1 MRADVD
7 GHIDVQAHRL
17 TRKAFVQVL
26 YGRGVSG
33 HSFLKTRIVFCMRIL
48 TFCVLVVVLASCSYD
63 RLFLRAQNAKAKTS
77 PLEQVDLQEMIERYM
92 AKDQTSVGTI
102 EGIYSVSSIVTKKGK
117 TVFSSREKE
126 RVTDRK
132 ENYSKVA
139 IIRDNSEAGREFI
152 EVVIDKDF
160 QSHYPVYGEFSTMA
174 ESNLL
179 LYKHFDSKG
188 RASSFTF
195 TYDKSKDVLEGIRTD
210 NSNNRTITYKL
221 TYVKIAPKMPLMPSS
236 SR

>member
-1 MRADVD
+1 MK
-7 GHIDVQAHRL
+7 QQQKS
-17 TRKAFVQVL
+17 KA
-26 YGRGVSG
+26 
-33 HSFLKTRIVFCMRIL
+33 
-48 TFCVLVVVLASCSYD
+48 
-63 RLFLRAQNAKAKTS
+63 S

-92 AKDQTSVGTI
+92 AKDQTSIGTI

-117 TVFSSREKE
+117 TIFSSREKE
-126 RVTDRK
+126 KVTDRK

-152 EVVIDKDF
+152 EIVIDKDF
-160 QSHYPVYGEFSTMA
+160 QTSYPVYGEFSAMA

-195 TYDKSKDVLEGIRTD
+195 TYDKIKDVLEGVRTD
-210 NSNNRTITYKL
+210 NSNNKTITYKL
-221 TYVKIAPKMPLMPSS
+221 TYIKIGPKTPALQSS
-236 SR
+236 LK

>member
-1 MRADVD
+1 
-7 GHIDVQAHRL
+7 
-17 TRKAFVQVL
+17 
-26 YGRGVSG
+26 
-33 HSFLKTRIVFCMRIL
+33 MRIL
-48 TFCVLVVVLASCSYD
+48 ISCVLVVSLTSCSYE
-63 RLFLRAQNAKAKTS
+63 RLLTKAQQTKAKVS
-77 PLEQVDLQEMIERYM
+77 PLEQIDLQEMIERYM
-92 AKDQTSVGTI
+92 AKDQSSIGTI
-102 EGIYSVSSIVTKKGK
+102 EGIYSVSSVVTKKGK

-132 ENYSKVA
+132 ENYSKIA

-188 RASSFTF
+188 RSSSFTF
-195 TYDKSKDVLEGIRTD
+195 TYDKAKDVLEGIRTD
-210 NSNNRTITYKL
+210 NSNNKTITYKL
-221 TYVKIAPKMPLMPSS
+221 TYVKLSPKVPTMPSS
-236 SR
+236 SAR

>member
-1 MRADVD
+1 
-7 GHIDVQAHRL
+7 
-17 TRKAFVQVL
+17 
-26 YGRGVSG
+26 
-33 HSFLKTRIVFCMRIL
+33 MRIL
-48 TFCVLVVVLASCSYD
+48 TLGVLMLVLTSCSLE
-63 RLFLRAQNAKAKTS
+63 RLMYVKQKQRSKSS

-92 AKDQTSVGTI
+92 AKEQSSMGSI
-102 EGIYSVSSIVTKKGK
+102 EGIYTVSSVVTKKGK

-160 QSHYPVYGEFSTMA
+160 QNSYPVYGEFSAMA

-188 RASSFTF
+188 RPTSFTF
-195 TYDKSKDVLEGIRTD
+195 TYDKAKDVLEGLRTD
-210 NSNNRTITYKL
+210 NANNRTITYKL
-221 TYVKIAPKMPLMPSS
+221 TYIKISPKAAIQSS

>member
-1 MRADVD
+1 MRAL
-7 GHIDVQAHRL
+7 I
-17 TRKAFVQVL
+17 
-26 YGRGVSG
+26 
-33 HSFLKTRIVFCMRIL
+33 
-48 TFCVLVVVLASCSYD
+48 FCVLIVSLTGCSYD
-63 RLFLRAQNAKAKTS
+63 RLITLGQKKKAQAS

-92 AKDQTSVGTI
+92 AKEGPSVGTI
-102 EGIYSVSSIVTKKGK
+102 EGIYSVSAVVTKKGK

-126 RVTDRK
+126 KVTDRQ
-132 ENYSKVA
+132 ENYTKVA
-139 IIRDNSEAGREFI
+139 IIRDNSEAGREYI

-160 QSHYPVYGEFSTMA
+160 SHSYPVYGEFSTMS

-210 NSNNRTITYKL
+210 NSNNKTITYKL
-221 TYVKIAPKMPLMPSS
+221 TYVKLFPKNQPTQQSAA
-236 SR
+236 R